1 LIRSVKSAFALLLK
15 KVTKPRLAPDNPQ
28 EGDYYMKR
36 TISVMLGKGSVR
48 HNTREFKASNI
59 DAERTQYNI
68 EYCNTPIKE
77 VYRELFDDAVE
88 RYNAKQTR
96 ADRCIS
102 DYYEKIRTGKQEKL
116 FKEVIFQIG
125 KKENMSSV
133 SEDGQF
139 AAKVLDEF
147 MRSFQERNSNLTV
160 FSAHMHMDEA
170 TPHLHVDFVPYTTG
184 SKRGLDTR
192 VSLKQAL
199 AAQGFT
205 GGTRGDTE
213 WNQWVRSEKE
223 QLSYVMER
231 HGIEWEQLGTHETH
245 LSVENFKKEQRVKEV
260 AVLDKHITEKQ
271 IEVSALTDKRSEIK
285 SELSDFLHELDKT
298 QGKLKTIKEKERFV
312 AKNASLYDDDPKYEL
327 AEPKP
332 LMYAKTYH
340 DKFAVP
346 LVRRLKDAIRS
357 ILLQFIEKTQEL
369 RAMLDRANNQIRD
382 LTSRV
387 NKLEPENERLRGVE
401 RDYYRIRRHLGNE
414 RTDEIVNAA
423 KVQEITERQE
433 QQHIQPQRQIRHSR
447 NSNAR

>member
-1 LIRSVKSAFALLLK
+1 
-15 KVTKPRLAPDNPQ
+15 
-28 EGDYYMKR
+28 MKR

-48 HNTREFKASNI
+48 HNTREFKATNV

-77 VYRELFDDAVE
+77 VYRELFDSAVE
-88 RYNAKQTR
+88 RYNARQTR
-96 ADRCIS
+96 ADRCID

-116 FKEVIFQIG
+116 FKEIIFQVG
-125 KKENMSSV
+125 NMENMSSV

-147 MRSFQERNSNLTV
+147 MQSFQKRNPNLKV
-160 FSAHMHMDEA
+160 FSAHLHMDEA
-170 TPHLHVDFVPYTTG
+170 TPHLHVDFVPYITG

-199 AAQGFT
+199 AEQGFA

-223 QLSYVMER
+223 QLSQVMER
-231 HGIEWEQLGTHETH
+231 NGIEWEQLGTHDTH

-260 AVLDKHITEKQ
+260 TALDEQISDKQ
-271 IEVSALTDKRSEIK
+271 IEVSELTDKRSEIK
-285 SELSDFLHELDKT
+285 GELSDFLSELDKT

-312 AKNASLYDDDPKYEL
+312 AQNAGHYDDDPKYEL

-340 DKFAVP
+340 DKYAAP
-346 LVRRLKDAIRS
+346 LVKRLKNVIRS
-357 ILLQFIEKTQEL
+357 ILLQFIEKTNEL
-369 RAMLDRANNQIRD
+369 KTMLDRANSQIRD
-382 LTSRV
+382 LTGRV
-387 NKLEPENERLRGVE
+387 KKLEPENERLRGVE
-401 RDYYRIRRHLGNE
+401 RDYSRLRRHLGNE
-414 RTDEIVNAA
+414 LADEIINTA
-423 KVQEITERQE
+423 KAQEVAEKQVQQ
-433 QQHIQPQRQIRHSR
+433 QRQRQTRSR
-447 NSNAR
+447 